1 MTQSQIQPD
10 RRSVL
15 ATLATTLAAGGAG
28 CSALNETES
37 TNEKTSL
44 PSVVT
49 TGDLPDGEVVLV
61 PDNTVTL
68 LNFFATW
75 CKPCIE
81 EMPIF
86 RRLRSEYDSES
97 LHMVSVT
104 PEVDEKLITAFWEKH
119 DGTWP
124 VVNDPALKATD
135 KWNANS
141 YPTNLL
147 FDRDGTEVTDGG
159 HGILARNFKGLNAK
173 IEPLVEDT

>member
-1 MTQSQIQPD
+1 MTQPQTQQS

-28 CSALNETES
+28 CSALGETES
-37 TNEKTSL
+37 TDGKLSL

-49 TGDLPDGEVVLV
+49 TGDLPSGEVVLV

-81 EMPIF
+81 EMPVF
-86 RRLRSEYDSES
+86 RRLRSEYDPET
-97 LHMVSVT
+97 LHIVSIT
-104 PEVDEKLITAFWEKH
+104 PEIDEELITAFWEKH

-147 FDRDGTEVTDGG
+147 FDQDGTEVTDGG
-159 HGILARNFKGLNAK
+159 HGILARNYEELNAK
-173 IEPLVEDT
+173 IAPLIENT

>member
-1 MTQSQIQPD
+1 MTNSQLQPN

-15 ATLATTLAAGGAG
+15 ATVGTTLAVGSAG
-28 CSALNETES
+28 CSALGENQSTEA
-37 TNEKTSL
+37 NISL

-49 TGDLPDGEVVLV
+49 TGEFSSGEVVLV

-81 EMPIF
+81 EMPVF
-86 RRLRSEYDSES
+86 RRLRSEYDPDT
-97 LHMVSVT
+97 LHMVSIT
-104 PEVDEKLITAFWEKH
+104 PEVDEELITAFWEKH

-124 VVNDPALKATD
+124 VVNDPSLKATD

-147 FDRDGTEVTDGG
+147 FDRDGTEVTDDG
-159 HGILARNFKGLNAK
+159 HGILARSFKNLNEQIAPL
-173 IEPLVEDT
+173 IENT